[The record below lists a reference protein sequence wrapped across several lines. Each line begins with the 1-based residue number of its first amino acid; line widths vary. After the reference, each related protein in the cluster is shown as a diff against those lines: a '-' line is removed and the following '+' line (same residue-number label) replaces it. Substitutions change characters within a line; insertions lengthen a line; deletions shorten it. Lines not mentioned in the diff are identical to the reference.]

1 MVAPNGLGAV
11 RCMQM
16 ALAGVRTPVD
26 YLNTHGTATPLGDLI
41 ELQAVRE
48 VFGAAVPPL
57 SSTKSLSGHSLGAAS
72 VHEAIYS
79 PLMLRDGFIA
89 GSANIDSL
97 DPQAAAFPIVRAS
110 RPAALNT
117 VMSNSFWLRRHQRYA
132 GIHACLSGRFLP
144 QLTSIKA
151 PAPALAE
158 AAGRSPTPQ
167 KDSSHMTTTATPA
180 LAEQAQRALAAH
192 DRNAEVTL
200 AADGGFVVRT
210 ELTEAEVRRLLQ
222 AAALPVAART
232 VPARS
237 DCCGGCGG
245 A

>member
-1 MVAPNGLGAV
+1 MGALSSAYNAAPARASRPYDSGRDGFVIAGGAGMLVLEDYAHAAARGARIHAELVGYGVTSDGADMVAPNGLGAV

-16 ALAGVRTPVD
+16 ALAGVRKPVD

-79 PLMLRDGFIA
+79 LLMLRDGFIA

-110 RPAALNT
+110 RPAMLNT
-117 VMSNSFWLRRHQRYA
+117 VMSNSF
-132 GIHACLSGRFLP
+132 GFGG
-144 QLTSIKA
+144 TN
-151 PAPALAE
+151 
-158 AAGRSPTPQ
+158 
-167 KDSSHMTTTATPA
+167 AT
-180 LAEQAQRALAAH
+180 LVFTRA
-192 DRNAEVTL
+192 
-200 AADGGFVVRT
+200 
-210 ELTEAEVRRLLQ
+210 
-222 AAALPVAART
+222 
-232 VPARS
+232 
-237 DCCGGCGG
+237 
-245 A
+245 